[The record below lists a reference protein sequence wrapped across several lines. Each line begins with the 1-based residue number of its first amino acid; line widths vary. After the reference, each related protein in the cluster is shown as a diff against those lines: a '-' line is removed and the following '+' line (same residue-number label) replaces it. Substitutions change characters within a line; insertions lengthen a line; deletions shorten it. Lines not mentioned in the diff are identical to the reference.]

1 MEQRKPG
8 LNRERWHNLGWAA
21 YVLCC
26 AFGGLWVYIYPQATQ
41 LYRTISDK
49 SPILPESIIGYIL
62 AGFAVIGFHI
72 LWELILK
79 SYCFARAETAEK
91 CKLFDY
97 LKSDGAGPVREQL
110 WKGLFDSALVLL
122 VLLTLLGAYCVL
134 RLLF

>member
-1 MEQRKPG
+1 MLGIYPLGEQARNALWG
-8 LNRERWHNLGWAA
+8 AA
-21 YVLCC
+21 TVDVPALIDGMIPYILSAVPIVCIYYSC
-26 AFGGLWVYIYPQATQ
+26 AFAL
-41 LYRTISDK
+41 R
-49 SPILPESIIGYIL
+49 
-62 AGFAVIGFHI
+62 
-72 LWELILK
+72 

-134 RLLF
+134 RLLV